1 MTRQTPDPSNSL
13 IGTSRF
19 SKWIWALV
27 IYTVFVIIWGA
38 WVRISHSGDGCGQHW
53 PLCEGAFIPQQAAG
67 KTWIEYLHRL
77 TSGLYGIFVAAL
89 MIQAL
94 RLFPRGSTQ
103 RVAAIL
109 TFILMIIEAA
119 LGAALVLKGLVG
131 ENATLYRLF
140 VMTFHQINSLLLV
153 GSTVVWAH
161 LTAGPVFPWT
171 ELKGQ
176 LRAFSPLALFV
187 LIPATGA
194 WAALAN
200 TLFPSLNLTE
210 GLQKDFAPDSPWI
223 LRLRVAHPLLALS
236 LGVILALHF
245 YRIALQ
251 TSDSA
256 VRQAALRVSA
266 VFAGALIFGI
276 LTLVSLSPVWMKL
289 VHLTWAQVLW
299 ISLVSY
305 AITSLLSTRR

>member
-1 MTRQTPDPSNSL
+1 MTPQNPDPSSSSINS
-13 IGTSRF
+13 GRF
-19 SKWIWALV
+19 ANWIWALV
-27 IYTVFVIIWGA
+27 VYTVSVIIWGA

-77 TSGLYGIFVAAL
+77 TSGLYGLFVAAL

-94 RLFPRGSTQ
+94 RIFPRGSAQ
-103 RVAAIL
+103 RAAAIL
-109 TFILMIIEAA
+109 TFVLMIIEAA

-153 GSTVVWAH
+153 GSTVIWAH
-161 LTAGPVFPWT
+161 LTARSVFPWT
-171 ELKGQ
+171 DLKGR
-176 LRAFSPLALFV
+176 LRPFSPLALFV
-187 LIPATGA
+187 CIPATGA

-200 TLFPSLNLTE
+200 TLFPSLNLAE
-210 GLQKDFAPDSPWI
+210 GLQKDFASDSPWI
-223 LRLRVAHPLLALS
+223 LRLRVVHPLLALS

-245 YRIALQ
+245 YRIAMR

-256 VRQAALRVSA
+256 SRQAALRVSG

-276 LTLVSLSPVWMKL
+276 LTLISLSPIWMKL
-289 VHLTWAQVLW
+289 VHLTWAQLLW